1 MTNALT
7 DSSSETMAMEEE
19 EEEQQQGATKTV
31 VDEFDKSS
39 DDEARQISAHKAL
52 TELKK
57 IRNKQ
62 RKF

>member
-1 MTNALT
+1 MVK
-7 DSSSETMAMEEE
+7 
-19 EEEQQQGATKTV
+19 EEQGEMKAVIDEYDKTN
-31 VDEFDKSS
+31 
-39 DDEARQISAHKAL
+39 DDELRQISAYKAL

>member
-1 MTNALT
+1 MTNAIT
-7 DSSSETMAMEEE
+7 DSSSDAMDMV
-19 EEEQQQGATKTV
+19 EEEQGAMKAV
-31 VDEFDKSS
+31 GNEFDKCS
-39 DDEARQISAHKAL
+39 DDEARQISAYKAL